1 MTYNSFGEYLK
12 TLPPNT
18 VFRLWQYKRMF
29 TPYEEDNKFMDES
42 QYVNTTADEV
52 RILDVINLPD
62 GDLLLATTYAYGD
75 GKCINYYKLS
85 EISLGKSE
93 HDMEEEEWALG
104 LQ

>member
-1 MTYNSFGEYLK
+1 MQHNSFAEYLK

-29 TPYEEDNKFMDES
+29 TPYEQDEKFMDES
-42 QYVNTTADEV
+42 QYVNTTADKV